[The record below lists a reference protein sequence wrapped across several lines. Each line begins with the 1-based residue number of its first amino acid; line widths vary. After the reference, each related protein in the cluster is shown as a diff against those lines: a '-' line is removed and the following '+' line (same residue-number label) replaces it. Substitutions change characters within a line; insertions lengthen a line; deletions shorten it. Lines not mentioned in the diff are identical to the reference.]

1 MTMQNTQH
9 ILMIRPVRFM
19 SNPQTQSSNAFQRT
33 DVAFVSPEVAAMNEF
48 DAYVAKLRAAGM
60 DVTVIEDTPVPHTPD
75 SIFPNNWVSF
85 HEDGTVV
92 LYPMQ
97 AENRR
102 LERRQDILQE
112 IGKRFD
118 IRRVLD
124 LSPIEKDGKYH
135 EGTGVMVLD
144 HIHKIAYVCRASR
157 SHPDVIAAFSAHLG
171 YEPFWFDAV
180 DSNGKPIYHTNVM
193 MGVGRTLA
201 VVCLE
206 SVHDLAQRQQLVQKL
221 TESCKAILP
230 ISYAQMNAFA
240 GNVMELQNTTGQ
252 AVLALST
259 QAWQALSDGQ
269 QQLVHQHALPVT
281 ADLRTIETLG
291 GGGARCMIAE
301 IFLPLKTAKN
311 QDRAFSPVMATHN
324 QAQ

>member
-9 ILMIRPVRFM
+9 ILMIRPVRFI

-33 DVAFVSPEVAAMNEF
+33 DITFVSPEVAAMNEF

-60 DVTVIEDTPVPHTPD
+60 DVTVIDDTPLPHTPD

-85 HEDGTVV
+85 HENGTVV

-102 LERRQDILQE
+102 QERRQDILAQ

-118 IRRVLD
+118 VRQVLD
-124 LSPIEKDGKYH
+124 LSRFELDGKYH

-144 HIHKIAYVCRASR
+144 HVHKIAYVCRASR
-157 SHPDVIAAFSAHLG
+157 SHPEVMAAFSAHLG
-171 YEPFWFDAV
+171 YQAFWFDAV
-180 DSNGKPIYHTNVM
+180 DSAGRPIYHTNVM

-206 SVHDLAQRQQLVQKL
+206 SIHDLAQRQQLVQKL
-221 TESCKAILP
+221 TDSGKVILP
-230 ISYAQMNAFA
+230 ISYTQMNAFA
-240 GNVMELQNTTGQ
+240 GNVMELQNPAGE
-252 AVLALST
+252 AVLAMST
-259 QAWQALSDGQ
+259 QAWDALSDEQ
-269 QQLVHQHALPVT
+269 QQLVRQHTIPVT
-281 ADLRTIETLG
+281 ADLHTIETLG

-301 IFLPLKTAKN
+301 IFLPLKTAADN
-311 QDRAFSPVMATHN
+311 DHAFSPVMATHH
-324 QAQ
+324 